1 MKTQLEKA
9 KLTSD
14 ANLNKEGLV
23 ALFTAR
29 AGLKHVGRRELSYE
43 PQYSPEKTFPTK
55 RTYAKRTYAKHAYNF
70 WWKHNH
76 DEPFTGPDHVKL
88 KDDLTKIIC
97 DDISLMSIITGDIK
111 EWALSKAGKGGHAY
125 YNAHEFSE
133 VYDFRYSVRARL
145 ANTALLL

>member
-1 MKTQLEKA
+1 MNQLEKA
-9 KLTSD
+9 KLASD

-29 AGLKHVGRRELSYE
+29 AGLKHIGHRELTYQLE
-43 PQYSPEKTFPTK
+43 YDPTGHVP
-55 RTYAKRTYAKHAYNF
+55 AKRTYTDSPYNF
-70 WWKHNH
+70 WWKLNH
-76 DEPFTGPDHVKL
+76 QEPFTGPDSIQL

-125 YNAHEFSE
+125 YNKHEFSE

-145 ANTALLL
+145 VNTALLLEIAYV